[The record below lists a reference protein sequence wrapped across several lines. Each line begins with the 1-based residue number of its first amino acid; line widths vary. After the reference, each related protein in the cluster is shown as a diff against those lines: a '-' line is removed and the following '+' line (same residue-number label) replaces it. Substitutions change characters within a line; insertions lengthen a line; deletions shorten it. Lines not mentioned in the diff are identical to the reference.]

1 MGITEVRGMPRPLV
15 VQKRQPV
22 AWDSEKE
29 QGSLGPI
36 EKTEVTVFA
45 EVGVGMWDREELQ
58 KSLRFWPE
66 HQLRGETEECQK
78 SSEAQGQ
85 GCCLFNLHNA
95 SLPGQKYNNVQGQVL
110 GFSSAPTV
118 LYCAVLVIFTLE
130 PGQLRDWP
138 SP

>member
-1 MGITEVRGMPRPLV
+1 MPWPLV

-29 QGSLGPI
+29 QGSLGPT

-45 EVGVGMWDREELQ
+45 GVGVGMRDREELQ
-58 KSLRFWPE
+58 KSVRFWPGQQRR
-66 HQLRGETEECQK
+66 HQLRGETGECQK
-78 SSEAQGQ
+78 SFEAQGQ

-95 SLPGQKYNNVQGQVL
+95 SLPGQKYNNVQGQVP
-110 GFSSAPTV
+110 GFSSAATV

-130 PGQLRDWP
+130 PGQFRDWP
-138 SP
+138 SR